1 MVMGIIIGN
10 IRPHRARSNFSSL
23 SISTPVYMLFFVLI
37 GARLDVKLLF
47 IMGPIGLTYFMF
59 RSFGKYFGAFT
70 GAYLAKVP
78 DKVRQNI
85 GLCLFSQAGVAIG
98 LAISLDIEFA
108 QFGSDAQLLAR
119 SVVTIITASTLIFQI
134 IGPILTKYALTKAKE
149 THV

>member
-1 MVMGIIIGN
+1 
-10 IRPHRARSNFSSL
+10 
-23 SISTPVYMLFFVLI
+23 MLFFVLI

-98 LAISLDIEFA
+98 LAISLDMN
-108 QFGSDAQLLAR
+108 LLNLVPR
-119 SVVTIITASTLIFQI
+119 HD
-134 IGPILTKYALTKAKE
+134 Y
-149 THV
+149 